1 MRNTQQNTKRNTEQP
16 IWRNRRPLMSTV
28 LLAAACGFGMSSISS
43 VTHAAE
49 STPPK
54 GNEKGTEKGAEKAT
68 DSAQPSAQAKEVQA
82 KFSKAFSGSS
92 TDKKEALRLASSLG
106 KEDDDT
112 AYELLIKG
120 VNDRQVHDI
129 AVMALRARTGLQP
142 TLMNRGTGYPGYP
155 ASDDASEWNNWLA
168 ARKRDRETQK
178 KIADQEKKL
187 KEIQEQEKKKAEEAK
202 AGEGKPAEGTPT
214 DPAAQAA
221 TGDKPAGEDNSVIKA
236 PAHETPSDLGR
247 IDRIIFKNGGS
258 LVCYIL
264 SKRTNADGVLQ
275 SVRIVH
281 PNNGGEEI
289 LSTDLISRIDE
300 DIR

>member
-1 MRNTQQNTKRNTEQP
+1 MRNITRH
-16 IWRNRRPLMSTV
+16 ILCS
-28 LLAAACGFGMSSISS
+28 LLLTSSLIAGGISS
-43 VTHAAE
+43 GLHAAE
-49 STPPK
+49 SAK
-54 GNEKGTEKGAEKAT
+54 
-68 DSAQPSAQAKEVQA
+68 AKEVQA
-82 KFSKAFSGSS
+82 KFNQAFAGSS
-92 TDKKEALRLASSLG
+92 TDKKEALRMAASLG
-106 KEDDDT
+106 KEDDDI

-120 VNDRQVHDI
+120 VGDRQVHSE

-155 ASDDASEWNNWLA
+155 ASDDASEWNNWLS
-168 ARKRDRETQK
+168 ARKKDRETQK
-178 KIADQEKKL
+178 KISEQDKKL
-187 KEIQEQEKKKAEEAK
+187 KELEEQEKKKAEAEK
-202 AGEGKPAEGTPT
+202 A
-214 DPAAQAA
+214 
-221 TGDKPAGEDNSVIKA
+221 GDKPADGTAAADNKTAEEKAAGDKTGDEEKVIKA
-236 PAHETPSDLGR
+236 PPAHQTPSDLGR